1 VDPEAILAGLN
12 DEQRVAAM
20 ATKGPVVILAG
31 AGTGKTRVISHR
43 VAYAAATKAIDPK
56 QALVVTFTEKA
67 ATEMRH
73 RLQALGLPQVQAST
87 FHAAARRQLAH
98 FWPLVHGTELP
109 EVLDSKLRII
119 GPLARGLPG
128 GYKFTPA
135 KDLAD
140 AIEWAKVRRQRPET
154 YAPDREPPVPPD
166 VFRTLWRRYE
176 QAKSRANRIDFE
188 DMLTLAVELYETDAD
203 ALALAHR
210 RYSWFSVD
218 EYQDTNRLQEDLLR
232 LWLGGRRDLCVVG
245 DPDQTIY
252 SFTGA
257 SSEYLATFADRYPG
271 ARVVRLG
278 QNYRSTP
285 QVLALA
291 NRLIPGREL
300 RSSTTD
306 GPIPELVPHAD
317 GDAEVAAVVA
327 RIHRL
332 VAEGVPLTEIAI
344 LVRTN
349 AQLVGFEAALT
360 AAEIPFTVRG
370 VRFFARPDVRAA
382 RASLR
387 PGADGRLTAIVI
399 DRWRNELGFDEFGPP
414 GSGAEA
420 RDRHA
425 ALSTLLAIARSLEAE
440 QRDATVADYLA
451 ELARR
456 DAAESEAGGDGVT
469 LSTLHRAKGLE
480 WDAVFLPQLEEGT
493 LPIRQAFAAEALAEE
508 RRLLYVGITR
518 ARRHLVLSWAGSR
531 LGAKGPAR
539 ARPSR
544 FIAELRPNAVARP
557 APKPGSA
564 VASFELSAADEPLL
578 AKLIEWRRERARAD
592 GVPAYVV
599 ADNKTLAAIAARRP
613 MDEAGLLA
621 VRGIGPQKVAS
632 YGAKILAI
640 VRSPTLGSQPTLPE
654 PGRPLDSLI
663 VRPGDP
669 AQALLQALGR
679 VPPADVV
686 AAPSEAIWGVVDGL
700 TPRQA
705 KIVSLRFGRSGQPQ
719 TLSQISTSY
728 GLTPERIRQIL
739 KKAIKRL
746 NHPSRRRRLWAA
758 AAAHPRLQRDG
769 TGVPGGGAEQSQ
781 LGPTASASPPACNDT
796 ADTRT
801 LAELTSDH
809 LVDILRVT
817 DGSQEAGIL
826 ALLLIGSPAKRAV
839 ELISTTSPPW
849 VAFLSGFDYRTVREQ
864 ILELARTDPRMT
876 SLDGVVTLREARRTL

>member
-1 VDPEAILAGLN
+1 MNPEAILAGLN
-12 DEQRVAAM
+12 DEQREAAM
-20 ATKGPVVILAG
+20 ATTGPVVILAG

-43 VAYAAATKAIDPK
+43 VAYATATKAIDPK

-73 RLQALGLPQVQAST
+73 RLHALGLPQVQAST
-87 FHAAARRQLAH
+87 FHSAARRQLAH
-98 FWPLVHGTELP
+98 FWPLVNGTELP

-119 GPLARGLPG
+119 GPLARTLPG

-140 AIEWAKVRRQRPET
+140 EIEWAKVRRQRPET
-154 YAPDREPPVPPD
+154 YEPEREPPVAPD

-188 DMLTLAVELYETDAD
+188 DMLTFAVELYETDAD
-203 ALALAHR
+203 ALALTHR

-232 LWLGGRRDLCVVG
+232 LWLGDRRDLCVVG

-306 GPIPELVPHAD
+306 GPIPELVPHSD

-327 RIHRL
+327 RIHAL
-332 VAEGVPLTEIAI
+332 VADGVPLTEIAI

-360 AAEIPFTVRG
+360 AAEIAFTVRG

-382 RASLR
+382 RAALR
-387 PGADGRLTAIVI
+387 GGSEGRLTAIVV
-399 DRWRNELGFDEFGPP
+399 DQWRKELGFDEAEPP
-414 GSGAEA
+414 GTGAEA

-425 ALSTLLAIARSLEAE
+425 ALSTLLAMARSLEAE
-440 QRDATVADYLA
+440 QPDATVADYLA

-456 DAAESEAGGDGVT
+456 DAVESEAGRDGVT

-480 WDAVFLPQLEEGT
+480 WDAAFLPQLEEGT
-493 LPIRQAFAAEALAEE
+493 LPIRQSSSDADALAEE

-531 LGAKGPAR
+531 VGAKGPAR

-544 FIAELRPNAVARP
+544 FIAELWPNAVARP

-564 VASFELSAADEPLL
+564 VATFELSAADEPLL
-578 AKLIEWRRERARAD
+578 TKLIEWRRERARAD

-599 ADNKTLAAIAARRP
+599 ADNKTLAAIAVRRP
-613 MDEAGLLA
+613 ADAAGLLA
-621 VRGIGPQKVAS
+621 VPGIGQRKVAG
-632 YGAKILAI
+632 YGDEILAI
-640 VRSPTLGSQPTLPE
+640 VS
-654 PGRPLDSLI
+654 
-663 VRPGDP
+663 
-669 AQALLQALGR
+669 
-679 VPPADVV
+679 
-686 AAPSEAIWGVVDGL
+686 
-700 TPRQA
+700 
-705 KIVSLRFGRSGQPQ
+705 
-719 TLSQISTSY
+719 ST
-728 GLTPERIRQIL
+728 
-739 KKAIKRL
+739 
-746 NHPSRRRRLWAA
+746 
-758 AAAHPRLQRDG
+758 
-769 TGVPGGGAEQSQ
+769 
-781 LGPTASASPPACNDT
+781 
-796 ADTRT
+796 
-801 LAELTSDH
+801 
-809 LVDILRVT
+809 
-817 DGSQEAGIL
+817 
-826 ALLLIGSPAKRAV
+826 
-839 ELISTTSPPW
+839 
-849 VAFLSGFDYRTVREQ
+849 
-864 ILELARTDPRMT
+864 
-876 SLDGVVTLREARRTL
+876 

>member
-1 VDPEAILAGLN
+1 MRSSGPRSAASGPRPYEPE
-12 DEQRVAAM
+12 
-20 ATKGPVVILAG
+20 
-31 AGTGKTRVISHR
+31 
-43 VAYAAATKAIDPK
+43 
-56 QALVVTFTEKA
+56 
-67 ATEMRH
+67 
-73 RLQALGLPQVQAST
+73 
-87 FHAAARRQLAH
+87 
-98 FWPLVHGTELP
+98 
-109 EVLDSKLRII
+109 
-119 GPLARGLPG
+119 
-128 GYKFTPA
+128 
-135 KDLAD
+135 
-140 AIEWAKVRRQRPET
+140 
-154 YAPDREPPVPPD
+154 REPPVPPD

-176 QAKSRANRIDFE
+176 QAKARANRIDFE
-188 DMLTLAVELYETDAD
+188 DMLTFAVELYETDAD
-203 ALALAHR
+203 ALALTHR

-232 LWLGGRRDLCVVG
+232 LWLGDRRDLCVVG

-306 GPIPELVPHAD
+306 GPIPELVPHSD

-327 RIHRL
+327 RIHAL

-360 AAEIPFTVRG
+360 AAEIAFTVRG

-382 RASLR
+382 RPALR
-387 PGADGRLTAIVI
+387 GGAEGRLTAIVV
-399 DRWRNELGFDEFGPP
+399 DRWRKELGFDEAEPP

-425 ALSTLLAIARSLEAE
+425 ALSTLLAMARSLEAE
-440 QRDATVADYLA
+440 QPDATVADYLA

-456 DAAESEAGGDGVT
+456 DAVESEAGGDGVT

-493 LPIRQAFAAEALAEE
+493 LPIRQSSSDADALAEE

-531 LGAKGPAR
+531 VGAKGPAR

-544 FIAELRPNAVARP
+544 FIAELWPNAVARP

-564 VASFELSAADEPLL
+564 VATFELSAADEPLL

-599 ADNKTLAAIAARRP
+599 ADNKTLAAIAVRRP
-613 MDEAGLLA
+613 SDAAGLLA
-621 VRGIGPQKVAS
+621 VPGIGQRKVAT
-632 YGAKILAI
+632 YGDEILAI
-640 VRSPTLGSQPTLPE
+640 VSSTF
-654 PGRPLDSLI
+654 
-663 VRPGDP
+663 
-669 AQALLQALGR
+669 
-679 VPPADVV
+679 
-686 AAPSEAIWGVVDGL
+686 AAGAGP
-700 TPRQA
+700 
-705 KIVSLRFGRSGQPQ
+705 
-719 TLSQISTSY
+719 
-728 GLTPERIRQIL
+728 
-739 KKAIKRL
+739 
-746 NHPSRRRRLWAA
+746 NH
-758 AAAHPRLQRDG
+758 
-769 TGVPGGGAEQSQ
+769 
-781 LGPTASASPPACNDT
+781 
-796 ADTRT
+796 
-801 LAELTSDH
+801 
-809 LVDILRVT
+809 
-817 DGSQEAGIL
+817 
-826 ALLLIGSPAKRAV
+826 
-839 ELISTTSPPW
+839 
-849 VAFLSGFDYRTVREQ
+849 
-864 ILELARTDPRMT
+864 
-876 SLDGVVTLREARRTL
+876 